1 MTVST
6 LAQVENSP
14 NPALNAIINK
24 VLEISASL
32 EATSAL
38 IRNTT
43 TSVIDREDAAV
54 RILHAAR
61 RQLDQVVGGIEDFD
75 YTTPATAV
83 ATNRASLS
91 SAAMTEK
98 RDDTTRSIET
108 KLNDICN
115 YVSAIKH
122 IVNQDKPCSM
132 GNAIDVLASQAGATA
147 DSIII
152 NELQSGGCVGNQE
165 EWMKYKG

>member
-1 MTVST
+1 MAVST
-6 LAQVENSP
+6 LAQVEKSP

-38 IRNTT
+38 ISDTA

-75 YTTPATAV
+75 YT
-83 ATNRASLS
+83 NRASLS
-91 SAAMTEK
+91 GAVMTEK
-98 RDDTTRSIET
+98 TDENRSIET

-122 IVNQDKPCSM
+122 IVNQDEPCSM
-132 GNAIDVLASQAGATA
+132 GTAVDVLASQAGATA

-152 NELQSGGCVGNQE
+152 NELQSGGCVGNHDD
-165 EWMKYKG
+165 WLTYKG